1 MWGDSEPHK
10 WPYAE
15 RKCFSPR
22 WPVVAPYTKERPV
35 PFFGA
40 CAKNYFLFA
49 SPSST
54 NSFSSLLSFSVAK
67 EGCVE
72 VGLKESTSRDCSWEE
87 KGATCSFPSSFL
99 LHRSCSSSSIIYGK
113 RTCEAFRG
121 SNALGFENAPAL
133 CVFSDFR
140 WWQISG
146 VAPPGMSTRL
156 DGSLH
161 PVSSLNFLKLLMHHL
176 SASWPLIDTM
186 PSPRTPRFIFLCL
199 YPDASGYIDVS
210 QGANHGDWP

>member
-1 MWGDSEPHK
+1 M
-10 WPYAE
+10 
-15 RKCFSPR
+15 
-22 WPVVAPYTKERPV
+22 VAPYTKERPV

-121 SNALGFENAPAL
+121 SNALGFENAPL
-133 CVFSDFR
+133 CVSF
-140 WWQISG
+140 QTSG
-146 VAPPGMSTRL
+146 GDRFLVLLLLACQQGLMAPFTPF
-156 DGSLH
+156 LH
-161 PVSSLNFLKLLMHHL
+161 
-176 SASWPLIDTM
+176 
-186 PSPRTPRFIFLCL
+186 
-199 YPDASGYIDVS
+199 
-210 QGANHGDWP
+210 

>member
-54 NSFSSLLSFSVAK
+54 NSFSSLLFFSVAK

-87 KGATCSFPSSFL
+87 KGATCSFPSSFR
-99 LHRSCSSSSIIYGK
+99 LHRRCSSSSIVYGK
-113 RTCEAFRG
+113 RTCEASRG
-121 SNALGFENAPAL
+121 SNALGFENAPRSV
-133 CVFSDFR
+133 CPFR
-140 WWQISG
+140 LQVVTGFWCCSSWHVNKAWW
-146 VAPPGMSTRL
+146 L
-156 DGSLH
+156 
-161 PVSSLNFLKLLMHHL
+161 
-176 SASWPLIDTM
+176 
-186 PSPRTPRFIFLCL
+186 PSPRFFTQLP
-199 YPDASGYIDVS
+199 
-210 QGANHGDWP
+210 